1 MKRFM
6 TLSFFLLIALS
17 LFGDS
22 IIVRHSPIPGIPLQ
36 KANVRK
42 AEQRFLKVTKQ
53 LIPYNQKPFQFF
65 SFDLKQKGEIKF
77 KKDSQSFKK
86 IINKNEISKRNRE
99 IILGPESFESSV
111 PPANWYQFVFPDN
124 QSSNRWFQTTN
135 GGHSGSYVAW
145 MNYDVGNIQ
154 NCALSTPSMDLS
166 GYTDCSVIF
175 YLWQSTTWTDTLRVL
190 ATTDSAGTWYTMD
203 KFVQTGYNFDL
214 VTVDLSYFND
224 SSHVFVAFN
233 YYSSPDQNSEGLDY
247 ITIEGTLSSSGPNLT
262 PYTPSGWDGP
272 IVASSVSG
280 TNTNGPNLSAD
291 STTYIDWAVVN
302 NGTVDITDTFYTYLY
317 SDNVVIG
324 GWYVDTLQ
332 AGYYVSVQD
341 FENVFAEG
349 THTVSIFTDSTNAI
363 TETNETDNRYSHD
376 FSWASGGGT
385 GYQGNAE
392 YIIITPSSFV
402 NAFQPLAWWKSKKG
416 IPTSIVT
423 TDSIYSNWSGY
434 DNAEKIRNFIKEA
447 KDSGAIYI
455 LLGGQ
460 ADYENGEEYVA
471 RRNVY
476 CMTTGL
482 NYYIDEDTIPCD
494 MYYANLDGTWDSDG
508 DHIYGEMSDGVDLY
522 ADIYVGRAP
531 VKNTSQISYF
541 ISKIMAYENNPNP
554 GYTRKIYLPQ
564 GNLWTGN
571 SGRGINDTI
580 YAEIPTSWQRS
591 KQYED
596 IQGITRNIVNDS
608 MDSGFNLQHWVG
620 HGNEYGVYYNGGMSP
635 YYYYTDP
642 STNTNDS
649 SKTSIVN
656 SIACFTG
663 ALDEVPSGYGG
674 DCLAERMI
682 NSNKN
687 VCVATMMNTRYG
699 WGYSSPE
706 GALGPSAEI
715 TVAFY
720 RNLFNTSAYHL
731 GEVFAN
737 ALDDIASAANSN
749 SYWRWSVYEHMLFG
763 DPEMPIWTDIPQNLT
778 VAVSP
783 DTVQQSIDNTVTV
796 TVTDGAKASVSEAL
810 VTFAQ
815 DGFQVYERELTSS
828 GGIATAIIHPLGAP
842 DTIPD
847 TIYVTVT
854 KENFIPYET
863 YILSVKGTAGIKQ
876 KTIINELL
884 KIRTNRSTI
893 DIQFSLNKTSNVK
906 FDIIDI
912 SGRMIKRIDKQFAAG
927 KNSLS
932 ISSKDMARGIYF
944 LKIDSNDFN
953 KTKKIAIIR

>member
-6 TLSFFLLIALS
+6 TLGLLLLITFS

-22 IIVRHSPIPGIPLQ
+22 VVIRNSSIPGIPLQ
-36 KANVRK
+36 KANVKK
-42 AEQRFLKVTKQ
+42 AESNSIGTKLVPSKTNTTKQ
-53 LIPYNQKPFQFF
+53 IDYLSKITNKINYISSQTQSKSVIDTLTYWDTNASNYFYHNQ
-65 SFDLKQKGEIKF
+65 
-77 KKDSQSFKK
+77 
-86 IINKNEISKRNRE
+86 
-99 IILGPESFESSV
+99 
-111 PPANWYQFVFPDN
+111 PDN
-124 QSSNRWFQTTN
+124 YDDYNYTVRFTPINNGSLVGTSFWWYNLVGSGTIVVHIWDNNSGYPGNELGSLNINSSTIDT
-135 GGHSGSYVAW
+135 SGLNTY
-145 MNYDVGNIQ
+145 I
-154 NCALSTPSMDLS
+154 DLS
-166 GYTDCSVIF
+166 SLGISVNTSSDFYIGYSI
-175 YLWQSTTWTDTLRVL
+175 SNIDTLGL
-190 ATTDSAGTWYTMD
+190 LFDTTGFAPSRCYDYWPSSGWETSDWIHSNMTWLIDAYIDNGSSA
-203 KFVQTGYNFDL
+203 
-214 VTVDLSYFND
+214 
-224 SSHVFVAFN
+224 
-233 YYSSPDQNSEGLDY
+233 
-247 ITIEGTLSSSGPNLT
+247 GPNLT
-262 PYTPSGWDGP
+262 FYTPSGWDGP

-280 TNTNGPNLSAD
+280 TNTNGPNLTAD
-291 STTYIDWAVVN
+291 STTYIDWAVIN

-317 SDNVVIG
+317 SDGVAIG

-332 AGYYVSVQD
+332 AGYYISVQD
-341 FENVFAEG
+341 YEHTFAEG
-349 THTVSIFTDSTNAI
+349 THTVSITTDSTNAI
-363 TETNETDNRYSHD
+363 TETNETDNHYSHD
-376 FSWASGGGT
+376 FTWTSGGGT

-416 IPTSIVT
+416 IYTSIVT
-423 TDSIYSNWSGY
+423 TDSIYNNWSGY

-476 CMTTGL
+476 CMTSGVGHPS
-482 NYYIDEDTIPCD
+482 YPDEDTIPCD

-531 VKNTSQISYF
+531 VKDTSQIADF

-554 GYTRKIYLPQ
+554 GYIRKIYLPQ

-620 HGNEYGVYYNGGMSP
+620 HGNEDGIYYNGGYTV
-635 YYYYTDP
+635 YYNYTDP
-642 STNTNDS
+642 LTNTNDS
-649 SKTSIVN
+649 TRTSIIN
-656 SIACFTG
+656 SIGCFTG
-663 ALDEVPSGYGG
+663 ALDEVPGG
-674 DCLAERMI
+674 DCLAERMV

-687 VCVATMMNTRYG
+687 ACVATMMNTRYG

-731 GEVFAN
+731 GEVLAN
-737 ALDDIASAANSN
+737 ALDDIASAANSS
-749 SYWRWSVYEHMLFG
+749 SYYRWSVYEHMLFG
-763 DPEMPIWTDIPQNLT
+763 DPEMPIWTDIPQNFT
-778 VAVSP
+778 VVVSP
-783 DTVQQSIDNTVTV
+783 DTAIQSQDNTITV
-796 TVTDGAKASVSEAL
+796 TVTDGAKASVSGAL

-815 DGFQVYERELTSS
+815 DDFQVYEKELTSAS
-828 GGIATAIIHPLGAP
+828 GVATVTINPPGIG
-842 DTIPD
+842 D
-847 TIYVTVT
+847 TIYITVT

-876 KTIINELL
+876 KTLNNELL
-884 KIRTNRSTI
+884 KIRSNRNTI

-912 SGRMIKRIDKQFAAG
+912 SGRMIKRIDKQFTAG
-927 KNSLS
+927 KNTLS

-944 LKIDSNDFN
+944 VKLNGNDFS